1 MGFKGPKAR
10 WVLLFTCIL
19 VPWLY
24 AASPASSLSE
34 YLFQVW
40 QTDQGLPEDSATAMV
55 QTPDGYLWFGTFNG
69 LVRFDGVKFTV
80 FDRSNTPELPS
91 PGIVNLYLDRS
102 GRLWVSTLL
111 GTAYVKD
118 GHWRVFHESDGWVGN
133 YVWRFAESPSGELYF
148 TTFDHKLLRF
158 RGDRFEEIAAPPESR
173 PELGFQTYIDEAGS
187 LWVINAT
194 FIGRWADGKWQ
205 KMMSAASLLRNDR
218 SDPLRPMLM
227 AAAARDGGLWIATGR
242 TLRKYRARRLVFETS
257 APWTMESLWSLHE
270 DSAGGVWIPSSAAGL
285 YHFSIARG
293 WQHFTAESTLPYHAV
308 RFVFEDRKH
317 NLWVGTSGGGL
328 ERFKQRYLFEWGVKQ
343 GLPER
348 VIKSV
353 TADARGTMY
362 FATWGKGIARL
373 QGARIT
379 PLLRPHDRTFASP
392 NGICGKFFDGL
403 AISTLA
409 DSKGRLWVSTYSD
422 GLFLLE
428 GRTCRGFF
436 ASAGNSPLF
445 DSLFEDSHGRIW
457 GGTQG
462 GAFVFDGTRFKKF
475 PFQDVPVS
483 SSVRSMAEDTRN
495 RILWAG
501 NEAGGL
507 YRFDGARF
515 VPVPEAHEISNEW
528 ISSLLVDPDG
538 TLWIG
543 TEDGGIACLRHGHL
557 TRISTPQGLPTRSI
571 SSILDDGIGNLWF
584 GSNRGILRASRKQ
597 LEELINRQTNRIE
610 FQVFNQSDGMATAEC
625 SMAAQQSAVKDHA
638 GRLWF
643 ATLRGAVMIDPKTL
657 RLNTQPPPLAIE
669 QILLD
674 DRPIAVRPAFVTSA
688 AAPPISVTVPPGD
701 HRLEIHYAALSFTAP
716 EKVRF
721 RSMLEGFDKTWIDVG
736 DRRVAY
742 VQHMRPGTYRFRLM
756 AANNDGVWNEAGIS
770 SKLDFRPH
778 FYETY
783 WFYGLCILGAL
794 LLGAGFHRRR
804 LLRLEARALELTQ
817 LVNNRTGEL
826 TKQHAFLQQILDINP
841 NFIFAKDREG
851 RFTLVNRA
859 LADRFH
865 AKPDDLIGKTDA
877 DLEPRRRETEAL
889 GHDDLDVMNRL
900 EEKVIPEEPVIDA
913 EGELHWLQVVKRPII
928 GEDGRAHQVLGVAT
942 DITERKRT
950 EEELR
955 QYREHLEEE
964 VARRTVEIREAN
976 AQLRQQIMERQNLE
990 EQLRQA
996 QKMEAIGTLSGG
1008 IAHDFNNLLT
1018 VIQGYAGMLVERLR
1032 DDQGLRRYVEQIS
1045 QAGERAAS
1053 LTRQL
1058 LAFSRRQVLQ
1068 PKVLN
1073 LNALV
1078 LHLEKMLQR
1087 LIGEDIE
1094 MVVIPAPGLGSLK
1107 ADPGQLEQVIMNLVV
1122 NARDAMPNGG
1132 KLTLETANVELDEAY
1147 AREHVSVRPGHY
1159 VMLAVSDSGMGMDQ
1173 QTLSHMF
1180 EPFFTTK
1187 EQGRGTG
1194 LGLSMVYGIVKQ
1206 SEGHIWVYSEPG
1218 RGTTFKIYLP
1228 LVAEGAE
1235 ALPLAETL
1243 SVATDGV
1250 GTILLVEDNHPV
1262 RELASSV
1269 LATSGYTVL
1278 PAESTQLALSIC
1290 QEHPGAIDLLLTDIV
1305 MPGFS
1310 GRELAKR
1317 ISARRPNIKI
1327 LYMSGYT
1334 TSAIVHQGV
1343 LDPGTFFLQK
1353 PFTPSSLKN
1362 KVREALSSPPLR
1374 PGAASRSAA

>member
-1 MGFKGPKAR
+1 
-10 WVLLFTCIL
+10 
-19 VPWLY
+19 
-24 AASPASSLSE
+24 
-34 YLFQVW
+34 
-40 QTDQGLPEDSATAMV
+40 
-55 QTPDGYLWFGTFNG
+55 
-69 LVRFDGVKFTV
+69 
-80 FDRSNTPELPS
+80 
-91 PGIVNLYLDRS
+91 
-102 GRLWVSTLL
+102 
-111 GTAYVKD
+111 
-118 GHWRVFHESDGWVGN
+118 
-133 YVWRFAESPSGELYF
+133 
-148 TTFDHKLLRF
+148 
-158 RGDRFEEIAAPPESR
+158 
-173 PELGFQTYIDEAGS
+173 
-187 LWVINAT
+187 
-194 FIGRWADGKWQ
+194 
-205 KMMSAASLLRNDR
+205 
-218 SDPLRPMLM
+218 
-227 AAAARDGGLWIATGR
+227 
-242 TLRKYRARRLVFETS
+242 
-257 APWTMESLWSLHE
+257 
-270 DSAGGVWIPSSAAGL
+270 
-285 YHFSIARG
+285 
-293 WQHFTAESTLPYHAV
+293 
-308 RFVFEDRKH
+308 
-317 NLWVGTSGGGL
+317 
-328 ERFKQRYLFEWGVKQ
+328 
-343 GLPER
+343 
-348 VIKSV
+348 
-353 TADARGTMY
+353 
-362 FATWGKGIARL
+362 
-373 QGARIT
+373 
-379 PLLRPHDRTFASP
+379 
-392 NGICGKFFDGL
+392 
-403 AISTLA
+403 
-409 DSKGRLWVSTYSD
+409 
-422 GLFLLE
+422 
-428 GRTCRGFF
+428 
-436 ASAGNSPLF
+436 
-445 DSLFEDSHGRIW
+445 
-457 GGTQG
+457 
-462 GAFVFDGTRFKKF
+462 
-475 PFQDVPVS
+475 
-483 SSVRSMAEDTRN
+483 
-495 RILWAG
+495 
-501 NEAGGL
+501 
-507 YRFDGARF
+507 
-515 VPVPEAHEISNEW
+515 
-528 ISSLLVDPDG
+528 
-538 TLWIG
+538 
-543 TEDGGIACLRHGHL
+543 
-557 TRISTPQGLPTRSI
+557 
-571 SSILDDGIGNLWF
+571 
-584 GSNRGILRASRKQ
+584 
-597 LEELINRQTNRIE
+597 
-610 FQVFNQSDGMATAEC
+610 
-625 SMAAQQSAVKDHA
+625 
-638 GRLWF
+638 
-643 ATLRGAVMIDPKTL
+643 
-657 RLNTQPPPLAIE
+657 
-669 QILLD
+669 
-674 DRPIAVRPAFVTSA
+674 
-688 AAPPISVTVPPGD
+688 
-701 HRLEIHYAALSFTAP
+701 
-716 EKVRF
+716 
-721 RSMLEGFDKTWIDVG
+721 
-736 DRRVAY
+736 
-742 VQHMRPGTYRFRLM
+742 
-756 AANNDGVWNEAGIS
+756 
-770 SKLDFRPH
+770 
-778 FYETY
+778 
-783 WFYGLCILGAL
+783 
-794 LLGAGFHRRR
+794 
-804 LLRLEARALELTQ
+804 

-877 DLEPRRRETEAL
+877 DLQPQRRETEAL
-889 GHDDLDVMNRL
+889 GHDDLEVMNRL

-976 AQLRQQIMERQNLE
+976 AQLRQQITERLNLE

-1018 VIQGYAGMLVERLR
+1018 VIQGYAGMLIERLR
-1032 DDQGLRRYVEQIS
+1032 DDQGLCRYVEQIS
-1045 QAGERAAS
+1045 QAGDRAAS

-1087 LIGEDIE
+1087 LISEDIE
-1094 MVVIPAPGLGSLK
+1094 MVVIPAPGLGSVK

-1147 AREHVSVRPGHY
+1147 ACEYVSVRPGHY

-1206 SEGHIWVYSEPG
+1206 SDGHIWVYSEPG

-1235 ALPLAETL
+1235 ALPPEETL
-1243 SVATDGV
+1243 PVAADGV
-1250 GTILLVEDNHPV
+1250 GTILLVEDNHQV

-1269 LATSGYTVL
+1269 LKTCGYTVL

-1290 QEHPGAIDLLLTDIV
+1290 EEQPGAIDLLLTDIV

-1317 ISARRPNIKI
+1317 AIARWPNIKV